1 MKKRIIALF
10 MAAVMMMGTPMP
22 VNAAEVETTEQG
34 DSLERE
40 FIDNFFKKDSENT
53 EQEEEASTEEKELE
67 DVSEEELETEEV
79 EEEETVK
86 EEAEEESKEE
96 AINKVESIK
105 LVDWNADKKPLD
117 SVNVT
122 ESKYE
127 GDYRN
132 YDTSAGVTYQVVGIV
147 MYDAED
153 NQVSVSDANTEASNV
168 TYKVVKKA
176 EDSYEE
182 VSEEASPVKLVR
194 EDGQFECLVDGKT
207 ASENEFYLQATLNAS
222 EYTEECTVTVPI
234 VVAENPSAS
243 FVEPTTYCATKE
255 EAYAAVR
262 DIITNRV
269 NKLEDYRASN
279 YRSYQDGAYVYD
291 RIAVAADAVAD
302 SELSLL
308 EICDFYEEREDMNA
322 WEGDYI
328 LGYIGSNNAVDFAYY
343 NPSIYTENDEVLQ
356 QVTTED
362 VTYNVYEIY
371 LPVMTTKSQEEAVD
385 KKIEELKATVFEG
398 YDLWLNEDK
407 IKAIYDYL
415 TETVSDDVDVD
426 GTNPTYHTAYSV
438 LVDGIGTA
446 DAYALAFTRLS
457 RELGVK
463 SRAIMGVDSGAHAYN
478 IVELDEG
485 YWYFLDCSAGIYLT
499 GTSFERAEELE
510 RYSDERFVK
519 NYLKLVVKDNLLGAA
534 VKDISVSAVKSLTDS
549 TVAINPTGFDKWAD
563 AVKFINTQNKNYV
576 YTIKLNKDVEVTGK
590 LTFPKAALVKVTS
603 DPNAKKKIT
612 YSGDIAPSCDVAF
625 SNVSLATENKKAK
638 LVAGTHKVEF
648 NNVTSNEFA
657 TVTSTGA
664 GQLVLT
670 NSKVV
675 STGAIS
681 LSNLKMAG
689 GQLISNT
696 AGITV
701 SNLADLT
708 GAKIDVKTT
717 VSFKNIIS
725 NDGNNS
731 ITYGT
736 DYKNAFNITGT
747 INADKTPSQMQVSVG
762 SKKINVSTYAL
773 SIVPKYLSA
782 NGYKDAKQ
790 YENKTIVTAKQV
802 PACYVVIGKSGSTI
816 KHALRKSHDAL
827 VLDLNPDRAVELI
840 ENGNITLGRFDT
852 LTEAVNEIV
861 KTGNATKSYKLKIY
875 TDVATKA
882 DKKPSTELDN
892 LIIPA
897 NAKDVTIESANGVYG
912 LKLNNTIT
920 LKTDLTLTNIKLEDN
935 IAKNGK
941 NVKLNFNLGKSKL
954 TLNNVTVNKDSD
966 RIGRIFGNSVTGT
979 SALILNGAGSLNS
992 DNKLNLIVTG
1002 NLENVGEVNL
1012 KSSSL
1017 AVLGK
1022 TNIGLMT
1029 CKGIDLPRVFV
1040 GSANVTTKK
1049 VDGQVIVTSV
1059 KSNVTINEIY
1069 SEILRSENAR
1079 NLAFSLI
1086 YYSGKNILN
1095 EIDGYD
1101 ASMFTRAKAGFQILK
1116 GVKVSEKLIT
1126 YVDDFEK
1133 IPETYVDR
1141 KKNGALYLVDPAT
1154 GDPRYELRL
1163 KNNPKVD
1170 SLSYKHIAYFD
1181 TLKEAVNE
1189 INAIKDPN
1197 ATYDIHVNNKDIKN
1211 YEPLPMPKAG
1221 CAKGLIIGKI
1231 NRAENYYL
1239 TNTSINPTCNLYFYH
1254 SHIYTKKPL
1263 SFNIGTHALHILNS
1277 YFINEYDW
1285 KRYEMDLEKDTGTSI
1300 IKSITGAG
1308 ETKVNKDGT
1317 KPTVLLGTALTLTGS
1332 FTKVGCLQLGDTDVC
1347 TDGQLYCMGA
1357 VSVGEVKY
1365 SWSSECDLIGGS
1377 DITVS
1382 RNKVTKVTSKI
1393 NIINGIQGFKTV
1405 SNDVPKPLNIELG
1418 LKYKGVDDFSIEQL
1432 NEKELQDY
1440 LNLSLSDSLLNGDKL
1455 SYELFKTKNAMFKD
1469 KDGNLLFKTANR
1481 KENEII
1487 RKGDKF
1493 YCNTKALQTVPGYTV
1508 KNASG
1513 ETAGTFINYA
1523 DAVATINNVLPSA
1536 TKYTIIANKED
1547 ATKQHKAETYTIPS
1561 AKKAPQFELQGDGME
1576 LNYLGRAGM
1585 NLNVGNNQ
1593 KVIVDN
1599 IKFKADKTGK
1609 KPVNITVGKS
1619 SEFKASNTTIDNL
1632 NNITGKSSAEK
1643 GVVTFSP
1650 TQLYS
1655 GTINA
1660 NVKATGL
1667 NKINKK

>member
-10 MAAVMMMGTPMP
+10 MAAVMMMGAPMP

-34 DSLERE
+34 DYLEKE

-53 EQEEEASTEEKELE
+53 EQEEEAPTEEKESE

-79 EEEETVK
+79 EEEEAVK
-86 EEAEEESKEE
+86 EESEEESKEE

-127 GDYRN
+127 GDYRD
-132 YDTSAGVTYQVVGIV
+132 YDTSVGVTYQVVGIV

-153 NQVSVSDANTEASNV
+153 NQVSVSDANIEASDV
-168 TYKVVKKA
+168 AYEVVKKVD
-176 EDSYEE
+176 DSYEV
-182 VSEEASPVKLVR
+182 VSDEASPVKLVK
-194 EDGQFECLVDGKT
+194 EDGEVECLVDGKT
-207 ASENEFYLQATLNAS
+207 ASENEFYLQATLKAS

-234 VVAENPSAS
+234 VVAENPSNS
-243 FVEPTTYCATKE
+243 FVEPATYCATKE

-269 NKLEDYRASN
+269 NKIEDYRASN

-291 RIAVAADAVAD
+291 RIAVNADAVAD

-308 EICDFYEEREDMNA
+308 DICDFYEEREDMNA

-328 LGYIGSNNAVDFAYY
+328 LGYIGSNNAVDFAYN
-343 NPSIYTENDEVLQ
+343 NPSIYTENDELLE
-356 QVTTED
+356 QVTTD
-362 VTYNVYEIY
+362 DATYNVYEIY
-371 LPVMTTKSQEEAVD
+371 LPVMTTKAQEEAVD
-385 KKIEELKATVFEG
+385 KKIEELKATEFEG

-415 TETVSDDVDVD
+415 EEIVADDADVN

-485 YWYFLDCSAGIYLT
+485 FWYFLDCSAGIYLT

-519 NYLKLVVKDNLLGAA
+519 NYLKLIVKDNLLGAA
-534 VKDISVSAVKSLTDS
+534 VKYISVSAVKSLTDS
-549 TVAINPTGFDKWAD
+549 TVVINSTGFDTWAD

-576 YTIKLNKDVEVTGK
+576 YTIKLNDKVEVTGK

-603 DPNAKKKIT
+603 DPNAKKKLI

-625 SNVSLATENKKAK
+625 SNVILATDNKKAK

-648 NNVTSNEFA
+648 SNVTSNEFA
-657 TVTSTGA
+657 TVTATGA
-664 GQLVLT
+664 GQLILN

-701 SNLADLT
+701 SNLADLK

-736 DYKNAFNITGT
+736 DYKNTFNITGT

-875 TDVATKA
+875 TDIATKA

-920 LKTDLTLTNIKLEDN
+920 LKTDLTLTNLKFEDHF
-935 IAKNGK
+935 AKNGT

-954 TLNNVTVNKDSD
+954 TLNNVTVNRDSD
-966 RIGRIFGNSVTGT
+966 RIGRIFGDSVTGT

-1069 SEILRSENAR
+1069 SEILRSEKTR

-1163 KNNPKVD
+1163 KNDPKVD

-1189 INAIKDPN
+1189 IDAIKDPN

-1221 CAKGLIIGKI
+1221 CAKGLIIGRI
-1231 NRAENYYL
+1231 NRTEKFYL

-1254 SHIYTKKPL
+1254 SDIYTKKPL
-1263 SFNIGTHALHILNS
+1263 SFNIGTHELHILNS

-1285 KRYEMDLEKDTGTSI
+1285 KRYEMDLEKDIGTSI

-1317 KPTVLLGTALTLTGS
+1317 KPTVLLGAAITLTGS

-1365 SWSSECDLIGGS
+1365 AWSPGKSECELIGGS

-1418 LKYKGVDDFSIEQL
+1418 LKYKGVDDFGIEQL

-1469 KDGNLLFKTANR
+1469 KDGNLLFKLGNR
-1481 KENEII
+1481 KESEII

-1513 ETAGTFINYA
+1513 ETAGAFINYA
-1523 DAVATINNVLPSA
+1523 DAVATINNVLPAA

-1561 AKKAPQFELQGDGME
+1561 AKKAPQFELQGSGQE
-1576 LNYLGRAGM
+1576 LNYLGRTGM
-1585 NLNVGNNQ
+1585 TFNVADNQ
-1593 KVIVDN
+1593 KVTVVN
-1599 IKFKADKTGK
+1599 TKFRSDGK
-1609 KPVNITVGKS
+1609 GNKPVNISVGKS
-1619 SEFKASNTTIDNL
+1619 SEFKATETTIDNL
-1632 NNITGKSSAEK
+1632 KNITGKSAAAK
-1643 GVVTFSP
+1643 GVVSFSP
-1650 TQLYS
+1650 QQLYTGTLNGNVISS
-1655 GTINA
+1655 G
-1660 NVKATGL
+1660 L
-1667 NKINKK
+1667 KKK